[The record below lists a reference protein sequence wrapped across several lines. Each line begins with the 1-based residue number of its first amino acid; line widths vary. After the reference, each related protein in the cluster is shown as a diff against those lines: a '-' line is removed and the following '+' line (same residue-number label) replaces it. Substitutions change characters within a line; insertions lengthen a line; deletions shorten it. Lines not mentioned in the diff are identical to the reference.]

1 MLQQNAYGT
10 EEAKVDGDRQ
20 GVGGVGGLCTPPPPY
35 RTDTSLSAKI

>member
-10 EEAKVDGDRQ
+10 EEAKVDRDRQ
-20 GVGGVGGLCTPPPPY
+20 GVGGVGGLCTPPY